1 MGRLDVIVLESEN
14 FNGLVPEPVGDFP
27 DTATTA

>member
-1 MGRLDVIVLESEN
+1 MGRLAVIVLEGVN

-27 DTATTA
+27 NTATTA